1 MLARLEAERLRLH
14 DLKLKLT
21 VAKQMEVDRDIANT
35 TKEVS
40 VQLDKDQL
48 QTAWGI
54 WRHYR
59 SSIATDGCHGLP
71 SQMKTNKFAATDPSR
86 WQASEVA
93 KSQGEGAQAWHQ
105 YRYAVGHHLRKHPL
119 SPWDEAAADAVEA
132 AIKLPHAVDAQTRM
146 LISMCRSHKKSCA
159 QTFEGCCQTKP
170 QDQTASPTG

>member
-14 DLKLKLT
+14 DLKLKLA

-59 SSIATDGCHGLP
+59 SSIASDGCHGLL
-71 SQMKTNKFAATDPSR
+71 SR
-86 WQASEVA
+86 TVKITQPL
-93 KSQGEGAQAWHQ
+93 
-105 YRYAVGHHLRKHPL
+105 LR
-119 SPWDEAAADAVEA
+119 DG
-132 AIKLPHAVDAQTRM
+132 AVDG
-146 LISMCRSHKKSCA
+146 I
-159 QTFEGCCQTKP
+159 F
-170 QDQTASPTG
+170 